1 MLPSFRPRHTALG
14 GRIARSGA
22 ELLTSF
28 RPRQAFPAM
37 MLLSIATGALVGL
50 LVAGFEQL
58 TVEVLLELLL
68 EGPLWWQASAPAVG
82 LVGAVAILRY
92 LGRGA
97 TPSTSDEYV
106 RAFHERHPRLPI
118 SQLPAKLMAG
128 VATIG
133 LGGSMGLEG
142 PSVYAGATVGHS
154 TQGVFGRWLRR
165 EEAKM
170 LLTAGAAAGIAA
182 VFKTPATG
190 VIFALEAPYRDDV
203 ARRALLPALLA
214 SASGYLVY
222 VAALGTAPVI
232 DLGSQHSGDLS
243 IIHLGGGALIGLI
256 AGLGGRGFAWL
267 VRQAKGLEHQF
278 PIGIRILVGGA
289 VLAGLV
295 LATDALFDHPLS
307 LGPGVEATEWL
318 RDGDHSLGL
327 IAGLLAFR
335 VVATL
340 TTVGAGGTGGL
351 FIPLAV
357 QGVIVGS
364 FLGQAMGVA
373 DIGLYRTLGLAAF
386 LAAGYRAPITAVMF
400 VAESTGASEFVV
412 PALIAAAVSQLVAG
426 SSSVASYQLAKRE
439 GVVERRLAL
448 PLTSALT
455 TDTLTVPPDATV
467 SELVHIHL
475 LGRREREVPV
485 VDGGEYLG
493 MCGLEQM
500 SDLERDAWNDT
511 LVVDIARRDLPTA
524 RPSWTLRDA
533 VAQMDSYD
541 TDQLPVTDDDGTFIG
556 VVRDDDILRLD
567 EILDETEGV

>member
-1 MLPSFRPRHTALG
+1 MQALQALLG
-14 GRIARSGA
+14 GRIARTGVG
-22 ELLTSF
+22 LLTSF
-28 RPRQAFPAM
+28 RPRRAFPAM
-37 MLLSIATGALVGL
+37 MVLSILTGALVGL

-58 TVEVLLELLL
+58 TVEVLLERILH
-68 EGPLWWQASAPAVG
+68 GPLWWQAAAPAVG
-82 LVGAVAILRY
+82 LFAAVAILRY
-92 LGRGA
+92 VGRGA

-106 RAFHERHPRLPI
+106 RAFHERHPRLPL
-118 SQLPAKLMAG
+118 SQLPAKLLAG
-128 VATIG
+128 MATIG
-133 LGGSMGLEG
+133 LGGSVGLEG

-154 TQGVFGRWLRR
+154 TQGLFGRWLRR
-165 EEAKM
+165 EEAKL

-222 VAALGTAPVI
+222 VAVLGTDPVI
-232 DLGSQHSGDLS
+232 DLGSHTGNLS
-243 IIHLGGGALIGLI
+243 IIHLGGGALLGLV

-267 VRQAKGLEHQF
+267 VRQAKDLEQRY
-278 PIGIRILVGGA
+278 PIGVRILLGGA

-295 LATDALFDHPLS
+295 VATEAVFDQPLS

-318 RDGDHSLGL
+318 RDGEHTLLL
-327 IAGLLAFR
+327 IGSLLAFR

-364 FLGQAMGVA
+364 FVGQALGVA

-386 LAAGYRAPITAVMF
+386 LGAGYRAPITAVMF
-400 VAESTGASEFVV
+400 VAESTGASVFVV
-412 PALIAAAVSQLVAG
+412 PALIAAAVSQLVVG
-426 SSSVASYQLAKRE
+426 SSSVASYQLEKRE
-439 GVVERRLAL
+439 GLVERRLAL

-467 SELVHIHL
+467 SELVYIHL

-485 VDGGEYLG
+485 VDGGTYLG

-500 SDLERDAWNDT
+500 SDLERDVWNDT
-511 LVVDIARRDLPTA
+511 LVADIARRDLPTA

-533 VAQMDSYD
+533 VAQMDAND

-556 VVRDDDILRLD
+556 VVRADDILRLD

>member
-1 MLPSFRPRHTALG
+1 MELLASFRPR
-14 GRIARSGA
+14 R
-22 ELLTSF
+22 
-28 RPRQAFPAM
+28 AFPAM
-37 MLLSIATGALVGL
+37 MVLSIVTGALVGL

-58 TVEVLLELLL
+58 TVEVLLERLL
-68 EGPLWWQASAPAVG
+68 EGPLWWQAAAPAVG
-82 LVGAVAILRY
+82 LFAAVLILRY

-97 TPSTSDEYV
+97 SPSTSDEYV
-106 RAFHERHPRLPI
+106 RAFHERHPRLPL
-118 SQLPAKLMAG
+118 SQLPAKLLAG

-133 LGGSMGLEG
+133 LGGSVGLEG

-154 TQGVFGRWLRR
+154 TQGLFSRWLRR

-222 VAALGTAPVI
+222 VAALGTDPVI
-232 DLGSQHSGDLS
+232 DLGSHTGNLS
-243 IIHLGGGALIGLI
+243 IIHLGGGALLGLV

-267 VRQAKGLEHQF
+267 VRQAKEIEQQY
-278 PIGIRILVGGA
+278 PSVVRILVGGA

-295 LATDALFDHPLS
+295 VATEAVFDQPLS

-318 RDGDHSLGL
+318 RDDDHTLLL
-327 IAGLLAFR
+327 IGSLLAFR

-364 FLGQAMGVA
+364 FVGHALGTA
-373 DIGLYRTLGLAAF
+373 DMGLYRTLGLAAF
-386 LAAGYRAPITAVMF
+386 LGAGYRAPITAVMF
-400 VAESTGASEFVV
+400 VAESTGTSAFVV
-412 PALIAAAVSQLVAG
+412 PALIAAAVSQLVTG
-426 SSSVASYQLAKRE
+426 SSSVASYQMDKRE
-439 GVVERRLAL
+439 GLVERRLAL

-467 SELVHIHL
+467 SELVYIHL

-485 VDGGEYLG
+485 VDGGAYIG

-500 SDLERDAWNDT
+500 TDLDRDTWNDT
-511 LVVDIARRDLPTA
+511 LVADIARRDLPTA

-533 VAQMDSYD
+533 VAQMDAND

-556 VVRDDDILRLD
+556 VVRADDILRLD

>member
-1 MLPSFRPRHTALG
+1 MQALQALLG
-14 GRIARSGA
+14 GRIARSGV
-22 ELLTSF
+22 ELLASF
-28 RPRQAFPAM
+28 RPRRAFPAVM
-37 MLLSIATGALVGL
+37 VLSIVTGALVGL

-58 TVEVLLELLL
+58 TVEVLLKRLL
-68 EGPLWWQASAPAVG
+68 EGPLWWQAAAPAIG
-82 LVGAVAILRY
+82 LFAAVAILRH

-97 TPSTSDEYV
+97 SPSTSDEYV
-106 RAFHERHPRLPI
+106 RAFHERHPRLPL
-118 SQLPAKLMAG
+118 SQLPAKLLAG

-133 LGGSMGLEG
+133 LGGSVGLEG

-154 TQGVFGRWLRR
+154 TQGLFARWLRR

-222 VAALGTAPVI
+222 VALLGTDPVI
-232 DLGSQHSGDLS
+232 DLGSHDSNLS
-243 IIHLGGGALIGLI
+243 IIHLGGGALLGLV

-267 VRQAKGLEHQF
+267 VRQAKGLEQQF
-278 PIGIRILVGGA
+278 PIGVRILIGGA

-295 LATDALFDHPLS
+295 VATEAVFDQPLS

-318 RDGDHSLGL
+318 RDGNHTLLL
-327 IAGLLAFR
+327 IGSLLAFR
-335 VVATL
+335 IIATL

-364 FLGQAMGVA
+364 FVGQALGTA
-373 DIGLYRTLGLAAF
+373 DMGLYRTLGLAAF
-386 LAAGYRAPITAVMF
+386 LGAGYRAPITAVMF
-400 VAESTGASEFVV
+400 VAESTGTSAFVV

-426 SSSVASYQLAKRE
+426 SSSVASYQLDKRE
-439 GVVERRLAL
+439 GLVERRLAL

-467 SELVHIHL
+467 SELVYIHL

-485 VDGGEYLG
+485 VDGGTYLG

-511 LVVDIARRDLPTA
+511 LVADIARRDLPTA

-533 VAQMDSYD
+533 VAQMDAND
-541 TDQLPVTDDDGTFIG
+541 TDQLPVTDDDSTFIG
-556 VVRDDDILRLD
+556 VVRADDILRLD

>member
-1 MLPSFRPRHTALG
+1 VELLASFRPR
-14 GRIARSGA
+14 R
-22 ELLTSF
+22 
-28 RPRQAFPAM
+28 AFPAM
-37 MLLSIATGALVGL
+37 MVLSILVGALVGL

-58 TVEVLLELLL
+58 TVEVLLERLLD
-68 EGPLWWQASAPAVG
+68 GPLWWQATAPMVG
-82 LVGAVAILRY
+82 LVAALAILR
-92 LGRGA
+92 LFGRGA
-97 TPSTSDEYV
+97 TLSTSDEYV
-106 RAFHERHPRLPI
+106 RAFHERHPRLPL
-118 SQLPAKLMAG
+118 SQLPAKLLAG

-142 PSVYAGATVGHS
+142 PSVYAGATVGHN
-154 TQGVFGRWLRR
+154 TQGLFSRWLRR
-165 EEAKM
+165 EETKM

-222 VAALGTAPVI
+222 VAVLGTDPVI
-232 DLGSQHSGDLS
+232 DLGSHDTELRT
-243 IIHLGGGALIGLI
+243 IHLGGGALLGLV

-267 VRQAKGLEHQF
+267 VRQAKSLEQRFHF
-278 PIGIRILVGGA
+278 SARILAGGA
-289 VLAGLV
+289 ILAGLV
-295 LATDALFDHPLS
+295 VATDAVFDRPLS

-318 RDGDHSLGL
+318 RDGGHSLVL
-327 IAGLLAFR
+327 IGGLLAFR

-357 QGVIVGS
+357 LGVIVGS
-364 FLGQAMGVA
+364 FAGQAMGVA
-373 DIGLYRTLGLAAF
+373 DIGLYQTLGLAAF
-386 LAAGYRAPITAVMF
+386 LGAGYRAPITAVMF
-400 VAESTGASEFVV
+400 VAESTGTSAFVV

-426 SSSVASYQLAKRE
+426 SSSVASYQQDKRE

-448 PLTSALT
+448 PLTAALT
-455 TDTLTVPPDATV
+455 TDKLTVPSDATV
-467 SELVHIHL
+467 SELVYIHL

-485 VDGGEYLG
+485 VDGSAYIG
-493 MCGLEQM
+493 MCGLKEI
-500 SDLERDAWNDT
+500 SSTERDGWNDT
-511 LVVDIARRDLPTA
+511 LVADIARRDLPAA

-533 VAQMDSYD
+533 VAQMGAND

-556 VVRDDDILRLD
+556 VVQADDILRLD

>member
-1 MLPSFRPRHTALG
+1 MV
-14 GRIARSGA
+14 
-22 ELLTSF
+22 
-28 RPRQAFPAM
+28 
-37 MLLSIATGALVGL
+37 LSIVTGALVGL

-58 TVEVLLELLL
+58 TVEVLFKRLLA
-68 EGPLWWQASAPAVG
+68 GPLWWQAAAPAVG
-82 LVGAVAILRY
+82 LFAAVAILRY

-106 RAFHERHPRLPI
+106 RAFHERHPRLPL
-118 SQLPAKLMAG
+118 SQLPAKLLAG

-133 LGGSMGLEG
+133 LGGSVGLEG
-142 PSVYAGATVGHS
+142 PSVYAGATVGQS
-154 TQGVFGRWLRR
+154 TQGLFSRWLRR
-165 EEAKM
+165 EETKM

-203 ARRALLPALLA
+203 ARRALLPALMA

-222 VAALGTAPVI
+222 VAILGTDPVI
-232 DLGSQHSGDLS
+232 DLGSHDSNLS
-243 IIHLGGGALIGLI
+243 IIHLGGGALLGLV

-267 VRQAKGLEHQF
+267 VRQAKELEQQF
-278 PIGIRILVGGA
+278 PLGVRILGGGA

-295 LATDALFDHPLS
+295 VATDAVFDQPLS

-318 RDGDHSLGL
+318 RGGEHTLLL
-327 IAGLLAFR
+327 IGSLLAFR

-364 FLGQAMGVA
+364 FVGQALGTA

-386 LAAGYRAPITAVMF
+386 LGAGYRAPITAVMF
-400 VAESTGASEFVV
+400 VAESTGTSAFVV

-426 SSSVASYQLAKRE
+426 SSSVASYQLEKRE
-439 GVVERRLAL
+439 GLIERRLAL

-467 SELVHIHL
+467 GELVYIHL

-485 VDGGEYLG
+485 VDGGAYIG
-493 MCGLEQM
+493 MCGLEQV
-500 SDLERDAWNDT
+500 SELERDAWNDT
-511 LVVDIARRDLPTA
+511 LVADIARRDLPTA
-524 RPSWTLRDA
+524 RPLWTLRDA
-533 VAQMDSYD
+533 VAQMDGND

-556 VVRDDDILRLD
+556 VVRADDILRLD

>member
-1 MLPSFRPRHTALG
+1 MQALQALLG
-14 GRIARSGA
+14 GRIARSGV
-22 ELLTSF
+22 ELLASF
-28 RPRQAFPAM
+28 RPRRAFPAVM
-37 MLLSIATGALVGL
+37 VLSIATGALVGL

-58 TVEVLLELLL
+58 TVEVLLKRLL
-68 EGPLWWQASAPAVG
+68 EGPLWWQAAAPAVG
-82 LVGAVAILRY
+82 LFGAVVILRY
-92 LGRGA
+92 LGRSA
-97 TPSTSDEYV
+97 APSTSDEYV
-106 RAFHERHPRLPI
+106 RAFHERHPRLPL
-118 SQLPAKLMAG
+118 SQLPAKLLAG

-154 TQGVFGRWLRR
+154 TQGLFSRWLRR

-222 VAALGTAPVI
+222 VALLGTDPVI
-232 DLGSQHSGDLS
+232 DLGSHDSNLS
-243 IIHLGGGALIGLI
+243 IIHLGGGALLGLV

-267 VRQAKGLEHQF
+267 VRKAKGLEQQF
-278 PIGIRILVGGA
+278 PIAARILIGGA

-295 LATDALFDHPLS
+295 VATEAVFDQPLS
-307 LGPGVEATEWL
+307 LGPGVEATQWL
-318 RDGDHSLGL
+318 RDGDHTLLL
-327 IAGLLAFR
+327 IGSLLAFR
-335 VVATL
+335 IVATL

-364 FLGQAMGVA
+364 FVGQALGTA

-386 LAAGYRAPITAVMF
+386 LGAGYRAPITAVMF
-400 VAESTGASEFVV
+400 VAESTGTSAFVV

-426 SSSVASYQLAKRE
+426 SSSVASYQLDKRE
-439 GVVERRLAL
+439 GLVERRLAL

-467 SELVHIHL
+467 GELVYIHL

-485 VDGGEYLG
+485 VDGGAYVG

-511 LVVDIARRDLPTA
+511 LVADIARRDLPTA

-533 VAQMDSYD
+533 VAQMDGND

-556 VVRDDDILRLD
+556 VVRADDILRLD

>member
-1 MLPSFRPRHTALG
+1 MQALQALLG
-14 GRIARSGA
+14 GRIARSGV
-22 ELLTSF
+22 ELLASF
-28 RPRQAFPAM
+28 RPRRAFPAVM
-37 MLLSIATGALVGL
+37 VLSIVTGALVGL

-58 TVEVLLELLL
+58 TVEVLLKRLL
-68 EGPLWWQASAPAVG
+68 EGPLWWQSAAPAVG
-82 LVGAVAILRY
+82 LFGAVVILRY

-106 RAFHERHPRLPI
+106 RAFHERHPRLPL
-118 SQLPAKLMAG
+118 SQLPAKLLAG

-133 LGGSMGLEG
+133 LGGSVGLEG
-142 PSVYAGATVGHS
+142 PSVYAGATVGQS
-154 TQGVFGRWLRR
+154 TQGLFSRWLRR
-165 EEAKM
+165 EETKM

-203 ARRALLPALLA
+203 ARRALLPALMA

-222 VAALGTAPVI
+222 VALLGTDPVI
-232 DLGSQHSGDLS
+232 DLGGHDSNLS
-243 IIHLGGGALIGLI
+243 IIHLGGGALLGLI

-267 VRQAKGLEHQF
+267 VRQAKGLEQQF
-278 PIGIRILVGGA
+278 PFGVRILVGGA

-295 LATDALFDHPLS
+295 VATEAVFDQPLS

-318 RDGDHSLGL
+318 RGGEHTLLLIGSLL
-327 IAGLLAFR
+327 VFR
-335 VVATL
+335 IIATL

-364 FLGQAMGVA
+364 FVGQALGTD
-373 DIGLYRTLGLAAF
+373 DIGLYHTLGLAAF
-386 LAAGYRAPITAVMF
+386 LGAGYRAPITAVMF
-400 VAESTGASEFVV
+400 VAESTGTSAFVV

-426 SSSVASYQLAKRE
+426 SSSVASYQLDKRE
-439 GVVERRLAL
+439 GLVERRLAL

-467 SELVHIHL
+467 GELVYIHL

-485 VDGGEYLG
+485 VDGGAYVG

-500 SDLERDAWNDT
+500 SELERDAWNDT
-511 LVVDIARRDLPTA
+511 LVADIARRDLPTA

-533 VAQMDSYD
+533 VAQMGGND

-556 VVRDDDILRLD
+556 VVRADDILRLD

>member
-1 MLPSFRPRHTALG
+1 MLPSFRPRQIALG

-118 SQLPAKLMAG
+118 SQLPAKLLAG

-165 EEAKM
+165 EETKM

-267 VRQAKGLEHQF
+267 VRRAKGLENQF

-439 GVVERRLAL
+439 GVIERRLAL

-485 VDGGEYLG
+485 VDGGEYVG

-500 SDLERDAWNDT
+500 SDLERDAWNNT

>member
-1 MLPSFRPRHTALG
+1 MQALQALLG
-14 GRIARSGA
+14 GRIARSGV
-22 ELLTSF
+22 ELLASF
-28 RPRQAFPAM
+28 RPRRAFPAM
-37 MLLSIATGALVGL
+37 MVLSIVTGALVGL

-58 TVEVLLELLL
+58 TVEVLLERLL
-68 EGPLWWQASAPAVG
+68 EGPLWWQAAAPAVG
-82 LVGAVAILRY
+82 LFAAVIILRY
-92 LGRGA
+92 LGRGT

-106 RAFHERHPRLPI
+106 RAFHERHPRLPL
-118 SQLPAKLMAG
+118 SQLPAKLLAG

-154 TQGVFGRWLRR
+154 TQGLFARWLRR
-165 EEAKM
+165 EETKM

-222 VAALGTAPVI
+222 VAVLGTDPVI
-232 DLGSQHSGDLS
+232 DLGSHDSDLS
-243 IIHLGGGALIGLI
+243 IIHLGGGALLGLV

-267 VRQAKGLEHQF
+267 VRQAKGLEQQF
-278 PIGIRILVGGA
+278 PIGARILVGGA
-289 VLAGLV
+289 MLAGLV
-295 LATDALFDHPLS
+295 VASEAVFDQPLS

-318 RDGDHSLGL
+318 RDDDHTLLL
-327 IAGLLAFR
+327 IGSLLAFR
-335 VVATL
+335 VIATL

-364 FLGQAMGVA
+364 FVGQALGTA

-386 LAAGYRAPITAVMF
+386 LGAGYRAPITAVMF
-400 VAESTGASEFVV
+400 VAESTGTSAFVV

-426 SSSVASYQLAKRE
+426 TSSVASYQLDKRE
-439 GVVERRLAL
+439 GLIERRLAL

-485 VDGGEYLG
+485 VDGGAYLG

-500 SDLERDAWNDT
+500 SELERDAWNET
-511 LVVDIARRDLPTA
+511 LVADIARRDLPTA

-533 VAQMDSYD
+533 VAQMDAND

-556 VVRDDDILRLD
+556 LVRADDILRLD

>member
-1 MLPSFRPRHTALG
+1 MHALQALLG
-14 GRIARSGA
+14 GRFARSGV
-22 ELLTSF
+22 ELLSSF

-58 TVEVLLELLL
+58 TVEVLLERLLH
-68 EGPLWWQASAPAVG
+68 GPLWWQAAAPAVG
-82 LVGAVAILRY
+82 LVAAVAILRY

-118 SQLPAKLMAG
+118 SQLPAKLLAG

-133 LGGSMGLEG
+133 MGGSMGLEG

-154 TQGVFGRWLRR
+154 TQGLFGRWLRR

-222 VAALGTAPVI
+222 VAILGTDPVI
-232 DLGSQHSGDLS
+232 NLGSQDSDLS
-243 IIHLGGGALIGLI
+243 IIHLGGGALLGLV

-267 VRQAKGLEHQF
+267 VRQAKGLEQRY
-278 PIGIRILVGGA
+278 PISVRLLVGGA

-295 LATDALFDHPLS
+295 VATEAVFDQPLS

-318 RDGDHSLGL
+318 RDDEHTLLL
-327 IAGLLAFR
+327 IGSLLAFR

-340 TTVGAGGTGGL
+340 TTVGAGG
-351 FIPLAV
+351 P
-357 QGVIVGS
+357 
-364 FLGQAMGVA
+364 
-373 DIGLYRTLGLAAF
+373 
-386 LAAGYRAPITAVMF
+386 AGC
-400 VAESTGASEFVV
+400 
-412 PALIAAAVSQLVAG
+412 
-426 SSSVASYQLAKRE
+426 SSR
-439 GVVERRLAL
+439 
-448 PLTSALT
+448 
-455 TDTLTVPPDATV
+455 
-467 SELVHIHL
+467 
-475 LGRREREVPV
+475 
-485 VDGGEYLG
+485 
-493 MCGLEQM
+493 
-500 SDLERDAWNDT
+500 W
-511 LVVDIARRDLPTA
+511 
-524 RPSWTLRDA
+524 PSK
-533 VAQMDSYD
+533 
-541 TDQLPVTDDDGTFIG
+541 G
-556 VVRDDDILRLD
+556 
-567 EILDETEGV
+567 

>member
-1 MLPSFRPRHTALG
+1 MQALQALLG
-14 GRIARSGA
+14 GRIARSGV
-22 ELLTSF
+22 ELLASF
-28 RPRQAFPAM
+28 RPRRAFPAVM
-37 MLLSIATGALVGL
+37 VLSIVTGALVGL

-58 TVEVLLELLL
+58 TVEVLLKRLL
-68 EGPLWWQASAPAVG
+68 EGPLWWQAAAPAVG
-82 LVGAVAILRY
+82 LFGAVAILRY

-106 RAFHERHPRLPI
+106 RAFHERHPRLPL
-118 SQLPAKLMAG
+118 SQLPAKLLAG

-133 LGGSMGLEG
+133 LGGSVGLEG
-142 PSVYAGATVGHS
+142 PSVYAGATVGQS
-154 TQGVFGRWLRR
+154 TQGMFSRWLRR
-165 EEAKM
+165 EDTKM

-203 ARRALLPALLA
+203 ARRALLPALMA

-222 VAALGTAPVI
+222 VALLGTDPVI
-232 DLGSQHSGDLS
+232 DLGGHDSNLS
-243 IIHLGGGALIGLI
+243 IIHLGGGALLGLI

-267 VRQAKGLEHQF
+267 VRQAKGLEQQF
-278 PIGIRILVGGA
+278 PFGVRILVGGA

-295 LATDALFDHPLS
+295 VATEAVFDQPLS

-318 RDGDHSLGL
+318 RGGEHTLLL
-327 IAGLLAFR
+327 IGSLLAFR
-335 VVATL
+335 IIATL

-364 FLGQAMGVA
+364 FVGQALGTD
-373 DIGLYRTLGLAAF
+373 DIGLYSTLGLAAF
-386 LAAGYRAPITAVMF
+386 LGAGYRAPITAVMF
-400 VAESTGASEFVV
+400 VAESTGTSAFVV

-426 SSSVASYQLAKRE
+426 SSSVASYQLDKRE
-439 GVVERRLAL
+439 GLVERRLAL

-467 SELVHIHL
+467 GELVYIHL

-485 VDGGEYLG
+485 VDGGAYVG

-500 SDLERDAWNDT
+500 SELERDAWNDT
-511 LVVDIARRDLPTA
+511 LVADIARRDLPTA

-533 VAQMDSYD
+533 VAQMDGND

-556 VVRDDDILRLD
+556 VVRADDILRLD

>member
-1 MLPSFRPRHTALG
+1 
-14 GRIARSGA
+14 
-22 ELLTSF
+22 
-28 RPRQAFPAM
+28 M
-37 MLLSIATGALVGL
+37 MVLSIVTGALVGL

-58 TVEVLLELLL
+58 TVEVLLERLL
-68 EGPLWWQASAPAVG
+68 EGPLWWQAAAPAVG
-82 LVGAVAILRY
+82 LFAAVIILRY
-92 LGRGA
+92 LGRGT

-106 RAFHERHPRLPI
+106 RAFHERHPRLPL
-118 SQLPAKLMAG
+118 SQLPAKLLAG

-154 TQGVFGRWLRR
+154 TQGLFARWLRR
-165 EEAKM
+165 EETKM

-222 VAALGTAPVI
+222 VAVLGTDPVI
-232 DLGSQHSGDLS
+232 DLGSHDSDLS
-243 IIHLGGGALIGLI
+243 IIHLGGGALLGLV

-267 VRQAKGLEHQF
+267 VRQAKGLEQQF
-278 PIGIRILVGGA
+278 PIGVRILVGGA

-295 LATDALFDHPLS
+295 VASEAVFDQPLS

-318 RDGDHSLGL
+318 RDDDHTLLL
-327 IAGLLAFR
+327 IGSLLAFR
-335 VVATL
+335 VIATL

-364 FLGQAMGVA
+364 FVGQALGTA

-386 LAAGYRAPITAVMF
+386 LGAGYRAPITAVMF
-400 VAESTGASEFVV
+400 VAESTGTSAFVV

-426 SSSVASYQLAKRE
+426 TSSVASYQLDKRE
-439 GVVERRLAL
+439 GLIERRLAL

-485 VDGGEYLG
+485 VDGGAYLG

-500 SDLERDAWNDT
+500 SELERDAWNET
-511 LVVDIARRDLPTA
+511 LVADIARRDLPTA

-533 VAQMDSYD
+533 VAQMDAND

-556 VVRDDDILRLD
+556 LVRADDILRLD

>member
-1 MLPSFRPRHTALG
+1 MQALQALLG
-14 GRIARSGA
+14 GRIARSGV
-22 ELLTSF
+22 ELLASF
-28 RPRQAFPAM
+28 RPRRAFPAIM
-37 MLLSIATGALVGL
+37 VLSIATGALVGL
-50 LVAGFEQL
+50 LVAGVEQL
-58 TVEVLLELLL
+58 TVEVLLERLLD
-68 EGPLWWQASAPAVG
+68 GPLWWQAAAPAIG
-82 LVGAVAILRY
+82 LFAAVAILRY
-92 LGRGA
+92 IGRGA

-106 RAFHERHPRLPI
+106 RAFHERHPRLPL
-118 SQLPAKLMAG
+118 SQLPAKLLAG

-222 VAALGTAPVI
+222 VAVLGTDPVI
-232 DLGSQHSGDLS
+232 DLGSHRGDLS
-243 IIHLGGGALIGLI
+243 FVHLGGGALLGLV

-267 VRQAKGLEHQF
+267 VRQAKGLEQQYS
-278 PIGIRILVGGA
+278 IGVRILVGGA

-295 LATDALFDHPLS
+295 VATEAVFDQPLS

-318 RDGDHSLGL
+318 RDGEHTLLL
-327 IAGLLAFR
+327 IGSLLAFR
-335 VVATL
+335 VAATL

-351 FIPLAV
+351 FIPLAA

-364 FLGQAMGVA
+364 FVGQAMGVS

-386 LAAGYRAPITAVMF
+386 LGAGYRAPITAVMF
-400 VAESTGASEFVV
+400 VAESTGASVFVV

-426 SSSVASYQLAKRE
+426 SSSVASYQLDKRE
-439 GVVERRLAL
+439 GLVERRLAL

-467 SELVHIHL
+467 SELVYIHL

-485 VDGGEYLG
+485 VDGGDYIG

-511 LVVDIARRDLPTA
+511 LVAEIARRDLPTA

-533 VAQMDSYD
+533 VAQMEGND

-556 VVRDDDILRLD
+556 VVRADDILRLD

>member
-1 MLPSFRPRHTALG
+1 MELLASFRPR
-14 GRIARSGA
+14 R
-22 ELLTSF
+22 
-28 RPRQAFPAM
+28 AFPAM
-37 MLLSIATGALVGL
+37 MVLSIVTGALVGL

-58 TVEVLLELLL
+58 TVEVLLKRLL
-68 EGPLWWQASAPAVG
+68 EGPLWWQAAAPAVG
-82 LVGAVAILRY
+82 LFAAVVILRY

-106 RAFHERHPRLPI
+106 RAFHERHPRLPL
-118 SQLPAKLMAG
+118 SQLPAKLLAG

-133 LGGSMGLEG
+133 LGGSVGLEG

-154 TQGVFGRWLRR
+154 TQGLFSRWLRR

-222 VAALGTAPVI
+222 VAALGTDPVI
-232 DLGSQHSGDLS
+232 DLGSHSGNLS
-243 IIHLGGGALIGLI
+243 IIHLGGGALLGLV

-267 VRQAKGLEHQF
+267 VRQAKELEQRY
-278 PIGIRILVGGA
+278 PSMVRILVGGA

-295 LATDALFDHPLS
+295 VATEAVFDQPLS

-318 RDGDHSLGL
+318 RDGEHTLLL
-327 IAGLLAFR
+327 IGALLAFR

-364 FLGQAMGVA
+364 FVGQALGTA

-386 LAAGYRAPITAVMF
+386 LGAGYRAPITAVMF
-400 VAESTGASEFVV
+400 VAESTGTSVFVV

-426 SSSVASYQLAKRE
+426 SSSVASYQLDKRE
-439 GVVERRLAL
+439 GLVERRLAL

-467 SELVHIHL
+467 SELVYIHL

-485 VDGGEYLG
+485 VDGGAYLG

-500 SDLERDAWNDT
+500 SDLDRDRWNDT
-511 LVVDIARRDLPTA
+511 LVADIARRDLPTA

-533 VAQMDSYD
+533 VAQMDAND

-556 VVRDDDILRLD
+556 VVRADDILRLD

>member
-1 MLPSFRPRHTALG
+1 
-14 GRIARSGA
+14 
-22 ELLTSF
+22 
-28 RPRQAFPAM
+28 M
-37 MLLSIATGALVGL
+37 MVLSIVTGALVGL

-58 TVEVLLELLL
+58 TVEVLLESLL
-68 EGPLWWQASAPAVG
+68 EGPLWWQAAAPAVG
-82 LVGAVAILRY
+82 LFAAVVILRY
-92 LGRGA
+92 VGRGT

-106 RAFHERHPRLPI
+106 RAFHERHPRLPL
-118 SQLPAKLMAG
+118 SQLPAKLLAG

-133 LGGSMGLEG
+133 LGGSVGLEG

-154 TQGVFGRWLRR
+154 TQGLFTRWLRR
-165 EEAKM
+165 EETKM

-222 VAALGTAPVI
+222 VAVLGTEPVI
-232 DLGSQHSGDLS
+232 DLGSHDGELS
-243 IIHLGGGALIGLI
+243 IIHLGGGALLGLV

-267 VRQAKGLEHQF
+267 VRWAKGLEQQF
-278 PIGIRILVGGA
+278 PFAIRLLVGA
-289 VLAGLV
+289 SILAGLV
-295 LATDALFDHPLS
+295 IATDAVFDQPLS

-318 RDGDHSLGL
+318 RDGDHTLLL
-327 IAGLLAFR
+327 IGSLLAFR

-364 FLGQAMGVA
+364 FVGQAMGVSQ
-373 DIGLYRTLGLAAF
+373 IGLYRTLGLAAF

-400 VAESTGASEFVV
+400 VAESTGTSVFVV

-426 SSSVASYQLAKRE
+426 SSSVASYQLEKRE
-439 GVVERRLAL
+439 GLVERRLAL

-485 VDGGEYLG
+485 VDGGAYVG
-493 MCGLEQM
+493 MCGLEQVSEM
-500 SDLERDAWNDT
+500 ERDAWNDT
-511 LVVDIARRDLPTA
+511 LVADIARRDLPTA

-533 VAQMDSYD
+533 VAQMDAND
-541 TDQLPVTDDDGTFIG
+541 IDQLPVTDEVGTFIG
-556 VVRDDDILRLD
+556 VVRADDILRLD
-567 EILDETEGV
+567 EILEETEGV

>member
-1 MLPSFRPRHTALG
+1 MQALQALLGGRFARSGGELLASFRPR
-14 GRIARSGA
+14 R
-22 ELLTSF
+22 
-28 RPRQAFPAM
+28 AFPAM
-37 MLLSIATGALVGL
+37 MVLSIATGALVGL

-58 TVEVLLELLL
+58 TVEVLLEQLLD
-68 EGPLWWQASAPAVG
+68 GPLWWQAAAPAVG
-82 LVGAVAILRY
+82 LIAAVAILRY

-106 RAFHERHPRLPI
+106 RAFHERHPRLPL
-118 SQLPAKLMAG
+118 SQLPAKLLAG

-133 LGGSMGLEG
+133 LGGSVGLEG
-142 PSVYAGATVGHS
+142 PSVYAGATVGQS
-154 TQGVFGRWLRR
+154 TQGLFARWLRR
-165 EEAKM
+165 EETKM

-222 VAALGTAPVI
+222 VAVLGTDPVI
-232 DLGSQHSGDLS
+232 DLGSQDSNLS
-243 IIHLGGGALIGLI
+243 IIHLGGGALLGLV

-267 VRQAKGLEHQF
+267 VRQAKELEQHF
-278 PIGIRILVGGA
+278 PIGVRILVGGT

-295 LATDALFDHPLS
+295 VATEAVFDQPLS

-318 RDGDHSLGL
+318 RDGEHTLLL
-327 IAGLLAFR
+327 IGGLLAFR

-364 FLGQAMGVA
+364 FVGQAMGVA

-386 LAAGYRAPITAVMF
+386 LGAGYRAPITAVMF
-400 VAESTGASEFVV
+400 VAESTGTSAFVV

-426 SSSVASYQLAKRE
+426 SSSVASYQLEKRE
-439 GVVERRLAL
+439 GLIERRLAL

-455 TDTLTVPPDATV
+455 TDTLTVPPDASV
-467 SELVHIHL
+467 SELVYIHL

-485 VDGGEYLG
+485 VDGGAYIG

-500 SDLERDAWNDT
+500 SELERDAWNDT
-511 LVVDIARRDLPTA
+511 LVADIARRDLPTA

-533 VAQMDSYD
+533 VAQMDGND
-541 TDQLPVTDDDGTFIG
+541 IDQLPVTDDDGTFIG
-556 VVRDDDILRLD
+556 VVRADDILRLD

>member
-1 MLPSFRPRHTALG
+1 MELLASFRPR
-14 GRIARSGA
+14 R
-22 ELLTSF
+22 
-28 RPRQAFPAM
+28 AFPAM
-37 MLLSIATGALVGL
+37 MVLSIVTGALVGL

-58 TVEVLLELLL
+58 TVEVLLERLL
-68 EGPLWWQASAPAVG
+68 EGPLWWQAAAPAVG
-82 LVGAVAILRY
+82 LFAAVIILRY
-92 LGRGA
+92 LGRGT

-106 RAFHERHPRLPI
+106 RAFHERHPRLPL
-118 SQLPAKLMAG
+118 SQLPAKLLAG

-154 TQGVFGRWLRR
+154 TQGLFARWLRR
-165 EEAKM
+165 EETKM

-222 VAALGTAPVI
+222 VAVLGTDPVI
-232 DLGSQHSGDLS
+232 DLGSHDSDLS
-243 IIHLGGGALIGLI
+243 IIHLGGGALLGLV

-267 VRQAKGLEHQF
+267 VRQAKGLEQQF
-278 PIGIRILVGGA
+278 PIGVRILVGGA

-295 LATDALFDHPLS
+295 VASEAVFDQPLS

-318 RDGDHSLGL
+318 RDDDHTLLL
-327 IAGLLAFR
+327 IGSLLAFR
-335 VVATL
+335 VIATL

-364 FLGQAMGVA
+364 FVGQALGTA

-386 LAAGYRAPITAVMF
+386 LGAGYRAPITAVMF
-400 VAESTGASEFVV
+400 VAESTGTSAFVV

-426 SSSVASYQLAKRE
+426 TSSVASYQLDKRE
-439 GVVERRLAL
+439 GLIERRLAL

-485 VDGGEYLG
+485 VDGGAYLG

-500 SDLERDAWNDT
+500 SELERDAWNET
-511 LVVDIARRDLPTA
+511 LVADIARRDLPTA

-533 VAQMDSYD
+533 VAQMDAND

-556 VVRDDDILRLD
+556 LVRADDILRLD

>member
-1 MLPSFRPRHTALG
+1 MSWTGRVVDYRGGDRP
-14 GRIARSGA
+14 AR
-22 ELLTSF
+22 
-28 RPRQAFPAM
+28 RAFPVVL
-37 MLLSIATGALVGL
+37 LLSVATGALVGI

-58 TVEVLLELLL
+58 TVEILLERLLAA
-68 EGPLWWQASAPAVG
+68 PLWWQAVAPGVG
-82 LVGAVAILRY
+82 LVAAVVILRFV
-92 LGRGA
+92 GRGA

-106 RAFHERHPRLPI
+106 RAFHERHPRLPV
-118 SQLPAKLMAG
+118 SQLPAKLLAG

-133 LGGSMGLEG
+133 LGGSVGLEG
-142 PSVYAGATVGHS
+142 PSVYAGATVGHG
-154 TQGVFGRWLRR
+154 TQGLFGRWLRR
-165 EEAKM
+165 EEARM

-222 VAALGTAPVI
+222 VAVLGTAPVI
-232 DLGSQHSGDLS
+232 DLGSHDVDLS
-243 IIHLGGGALIGLI
+243 IIHLGGGALLGLV

-267 VRQAKGLEHQF
+267 VRRAKGLENRF
-278 PIGIRILVGGA
+278 PIGVRILVGA
-289 VLAGLV
+289 MVLAGLV
-295 LATDALFDHPLS
+295 VATDAVFDHPLS

-318 RDGDHSLGL
+318 RDGEHTLVL
-327 IAGLLAFR
+327 VAALLAFR

-340 TTVGAGGTGGL
+340 TTVGAGGAGGL

-364 FLGQAMGVA
+364 FLGQALGVA
-373 DIGLYRTLGLAAF
+373 EIGLYRTLGLAAF

-400 VAESTGASEFVV
+400 VAESTGTSAFVV

-426 SSSVASYQLAKRE
+426 TSSVASYQLEKRE
-439 GVVERRLAL
+439 GVVERRLGL

-475 LGRREREVPV
+475 IGRREREVPV

-500 SDLERDAWNDT
+500 SDLERDAWDTT

-524 RPSWTLRDA
+524 RPSWTLRDTMT
-533 VAQMDSYD
+533 QMDSND
-541 TDQLPVTDDDGTFIG
+541 TDQLAVTDDHGTFIG
-556 VVRDDDILRLD
+556 VVRADDVLRLD

>member
-1 MLPSFRPRHTALG
+1 MQALQALLGGRFARSSVELLASFRPR
-14 GRIARSGA
+14 R
-22 ELLTSF
+22 
-28 RPRQAFPAM
+28 AFPAVM
-37 MLLSIATGALVGL
+37 VLSIATGALVGL

-58 TVEVLLELLL
+58 TVEVLLERLL
-68 EGPLWWQASAPAVG
+68 EGPLWWQAAAPAVG
-82 LVGAVAILRY
+82 LFAAVAILRY

-106 RAFHERHPRLPI
+106 RAFHERHPRLPL
-118 SQLPAKLMAG
+118 SQLPAKLLAG

-142 PSVYAGATVGHS
+142 PSVYAGATVGQS
-154 TQGVFGRWLRR
+154 TQGLFARWLRR

-222 VAALGTAPVI
+222 VALLGTDPVI
-232 DLGSQHSGDLS
+232 DLGGQDSDLS
-243 IIHLGGGALIGLI
+243 IIHLGGGALLGLV

-267 VRQAKGLEHQF
+267 VRQAKGLEQQF
-278 PIGIRILVGGA
+278 PIGVRILVGGA

-295 LATDALFDHPLS
+295 VATEAVFDHPLS

-318 RDGDHSLGL
+318 RDGEHTLLL
-327 IAGLLAFR
+327 IGSLLAFR
-335 VVATL
+335 VIATL

-364 FLGQAMGVA
+364 FVGQALGTA

-386 LAAGYRAPITAVMF
+386 LGAGYRAPITAVMF
-400 VAESTGASEFVV
+400 VAESTGTSAFVV
-412 PALIAAAVSQLVAG
+412 PALIAAAVSQLVTG
-426 SSSVASYQLAKRE
+426 SSSVASYQLDKRE
-439 GVVERRLAL
+439 GLIERRLAL

-467 SELVHIHL
+467 SELVYIHL

-485 VDGGEYLG
+485 VDGGAYFG

-500 SDLERDAWNDT
+500 SELERDAWNDT
-511 LVVDIARRDLPTA
+511 LVADIARRDLPTA

-533 VAQMDSYD
+533 VAQMDGND
-541 TDQLPVTDDDGTFIG
+541 IDQLPVTDDDGTFIG
-556 VVRDDDILRLD
+556 VVRADDILRLD

>member
-1 MLPSFRPRHTALG
+1 MV
-14 GRIARSGA
+14 
-22 ELLTSF
+22 
-28 RPRQAFPAM
+28 
-37 MLLSIATGALVGL
+37 LSIVTGALVGL

-58 TVEVLLELLL
+58 TVEVLLKRLL
-68 EGPLWWQASAPAVG
+68 EGPLWWQAAAPAIG
-82 LVGAVAILRY
+82 LFAAVAILRH

-97 TPSTSDEYV
+97 SPSTSDEYV
-106 RAFHERHPRLPI
+106 RAFHERHPRLPL
-118 SQLPAKLMAG
+118 SQLPAKLLAG

-133 LGGSMGLEG
+133 LGGSVGLEG

-154 TQGVFGRWLRR
+154 TQGLFARWLRR

-222 VAALGTAPVI
+222 VALLGTDPVI
-232 DLGSQHSGDLS
+232 DLGSHDSNLS
-243 IIHLGGGALIGLI
+243 IIHLGGGALLGLV

-267 VRQAKGLEHQF
+267 VRQAKGLERQF
-278 PIGIRILVGGA
+278 PIGVRILIGGA

-295 LATDALFDHPLS
+295 LATEAVFDQPLS
-307 LGPGVEATEWL
+307 LGPGVEATQWL
-318 RDGDHSLGL
+318 RDGNHTLLL
-327 IAGLLAFR
+327 IGSLLAFR
-335 VVATL
+335 IIATL

-364 FLGQAMGVA
+364 FVGQALGTA
-373 DIGLYRTLGLAAF
+373 DMGLYRTLGLAAF
-386 LAAGYRAPITAVMF
+386 LGAGYRAPITAVMF
-400 VAESTGASEFVV
+400 VAESTGTSAFVV

-426 SSSVASYQLAKRE
+426 SSSVASYQLDKRE
-439 GVVERRLAL
+439 GLVERRLAL

-467 SELVHIHL
+467 SELVYIHL

-485 VDGGEYLG
+485 VDGGAYLG

-511 LVVDIARRDLPTA
+511 LVADIARRDLPTA

-533 VAQMDSYD
+533 VAQMDAND
-541 TDQLPVTDDDGTFIG
+541 TDQLPVTDDDSTFIG
-556 VVRDDDILRLD
+556 VVRADDILRLD

>member
-1 MLPSFRPRHTALG
+1 MELLASFRPR
-14 GRIARSGA
+14 R
-22 ELLTSF
+22 
-28 RPRQAFPAM
+28 AFPAM
-37 MLLSIATGALVGL
+37 MVLSIVTGALVGL

-58 TVEVLLELLL
+58 TVEVLLERLL
-68 EGPLWWQASAPAVG
+68 EGPLWWQAAAPAVG
-82 LVGAVAILRY
+82 LFAAVIILRY
-92 LGRGA
+92 LGRGT

-106 RAFHERHPRLPI
+106 RAFHERHPRLPL
-118 SQLPAKLMAG
+118 SQLPAKLLAG

-154 TQGVFGRWLRR
+154 TQGLFARWLRR
-165 EEAKM
+165 EETKM

-222 VAALGTAPVI
+222 VAVLGTDPVI
-232 DLGSQHSGDLS
+232 DLGSHDSDLS
-243 IIHLGGGALIGLI
+243 IIHLGGGALLGLV

-267 VRQAKGLEHQF
+267 VRQAKGLEQQF
-278 PIGIRILVGGA
+278 PIGARILVGGA
-289 VLAGLV
+289 MLAGLV
-295 LATDALFDHPLS
+295 VASEAVFDQPLS

-318 RDGDHSLGL
+318 RDDDHTLLL
-327 IAGLLAFR
+327 IGSLLAFR
-335 VVATL
+335 VIATL

-364 FLGQAMGVA
+364 FVGQALGTA

-386 LAAGYRAPITAVMF
+386 LGAGYRAPITAVMF
-400 VAESTGASEFVV
+400 VAESTGTSAFVV

-426 SSSVASYQLAKRE
+426 TSSVASYQLDKRE
-439 GVVERRLAL
+439 GLIERRLAL

-485 VDGGEYLG
+485 VDGGAYLG

-500 SDLERDAWNDT
+500 SELERDAWNET
-511 LVVDIARRDLPTA
+511 LVADIARRDLPTA

-533 VAQMDSYD
+533 VAQMDAND

-556 VVRDDDILRLD
+556 LVRADDILRLD

>member
-1 MLPSFRPRHTALG
+1 MELLASFRPR
-14 GRIARSGA
+14 R
-22 ELLTSF
+22 
-28 RPRQAFPAM
+28 AFPAM
-37 MLLSIATGALVGL
+37 MVLSILVGALVGL

-58 TVEVLLELLL
+58 TVEVLLERLLD
-68 EGPLWWQASAPAVG
+68 GPLWWQATAPMVG
-82 LVGAVAILRY
+82 LVAALAILR
-92 LGRGA
+92 LFGRGA
-97 TPSTSDEYV
+97 TLSTSDEYV
-106 RAFHERHPRLPI
+106 RAFHERHPRLPL
-118 SQLPAKLMAG
+118 SQLPAKLLAG

-142 PSVYAGATVGHS
+142 PSVYAGATVGHN
-154 TQGVFGRWLRR
+154 TQGLFSRWLRR
-165 EEAKM
+165 EETKM

-222 VAALGTAPVI
+222 VAVLGTDPVI
-232 DLGSQHSGDLS
+232 DLGSHDTELRT
-243 IIHLGGGALIGLI
+243 IHLGGGALLGLV

-267 VRQAKGLEHQF
+267 VRQAKSLEQRFHF
-278 PIGIRILVGGA
+278 SARILAGGA
-289 VLAGLV
+289 ILAGLV
-295 LATDALFDHPLS
+295 VATDAVFDRPLS

-318 RDGDHSLGL
+318 RDGGHSLVL
-327 IAGLLAFR
+327 IGGLLAFR

-357 QGVIVGS
+357 LGVIVGS
-364 FLGQAMGVA
+364 FAGQAMGVA
-373 DIGLYRTLGLAAF
+373 DIGLYQTLGLAAF
-386 LAAGYRAPITAVMF
+386 LGAGYRAPITAVMF
-400 VAESTGASEFVV
+400 VAESTGTSAFVV

-426 SSSVASYQLAKRE
+426 SSSVASYQQDKRE

-448 PLTSALT
+448 PLTAALT
-455 TDTLTVPPDATV
+455 TDKLTVPSDATV
-467 SELVHIHL
+467 SELVYIHL

-485 VDGGEYLG
+485 VDGSAYIG
-493 MCGLEQM
+493 MCGLKEI
-500 SDLERDAWNDT
+500 SSTERDGWNDT
-511 LVVDIARRDLPTA
+511 LVADIARRDLPAA

-533 VAQMDSYD
+533 VAQMGAND

-556 VVRDDDILRLD
+556 VVQADDILRLD

>member
-1 MLPSFRPRHTALG
+1 MQALQSLLG
-14 GRIARSGA
+14 GRIARSGV
-22 ELLTSF
+22 ELLASF
-28 RPRQAFPAM
+28 RPRRAFPAM
-37 MLLSIATGALVGL
+37 MVLSIVTGALVGL

-58 TVEVLLELLL
+58 TVEVLLKRLLA
-68 EGPLWWQASAPAVG
+68 GPLWWQAAAPFVG
-82 LVGAVAILRY
+82 LVAAVGILRY
-92 LGRGA
+92 VGRGA

-106 RAFHERHPRLPI
+106 RAFHERHPRLPL

-133 LGGSMGLEG
+133 LGGSVGLEG

-154 TQGVFGRWLRR
+154 TQGLFSRWLRR
-165 EEAKM
+165 EETKM

-222 VAALGTAPVI
+222 VAALGTDPVI
-232 DLGSQHSGDLS
+232 NLGSHDTDLS
-243 IIHLGGGALIGLI
+243 IIHLGGGALLGLV

-267 VRQAKGLEHQF
+267 VRQAKGLEQRF
-278 PIGIRILVGGA
+278 PIGVRIMVGGA

-295 LATDALFDHPLS
+295 VATEAVFDRPLS

-318 RDGDHSLGL
+318 QEDDHTLLL
-327 IAGLLAFR
+327 IGSLLAFR

-340 TTVGAGGTGGL
+340 TTVGAGGAGGL

-364 FLGQAMGVA
+364 FVGQALGTA

-386 LAAGYRAPITAVMF
+386 LGAGYRAPITAVMF
-400 VAESTGASEFVV
+400 VAESTGTSAFVV
-412 PALIAAAVSQLVAG
+412 PALIAAAVSQLVTG
-426 SSSVASYQLAKRE
+426 SSSVASYQLDKRE
-439 GVVERRLAL
+439 GLVERRLTL

-467 SELVHIHL
+467 SELVYVHL

-485 VDGGEYLG
+485 VEGGAYLG
-493 MCGLEQM
+493 VCGLEQM

-511 LVVDIARRDLPTA
+511 LVADIARRDLPAA

-533 VAQMDSYD
+533 VAQMEAND
-541 TDQLPVTDDDGTFIG
+541 TDQLPVTDDLGTFIG
-556 VVRDDDILRLD
+556 VVRADDIVRLD

>member
-1 MLPSFRPRHTALG
+1 MQALQSLLG
-14 GRIARSGA
+14 GRIARSGV
-22 ELLTSF
+22 ELLASF
-28 RPRQAFPAM
+28 RPRRAFPAM
-37 MLLSIATGALVGL
+37 MVLSIVTGALVGL

-58 TVEVLLELLL
+58 TVEVLLKRLLA
-68 EGPLWWQASAPAVG
+68 GPLWWQAAAPFVG
-82 LVGAVAILRY
+82 LVAAVGILRY
-92 LGRGA
+92 VGRGA

-106 RAFHERHPRLPI
+106 RAFHERHPRLPL

-133 LGGSMGLEG
+133 LGGSVGLEG

-154 TQGVFGRWLRR
+154 TQGLFSRWLRR
-165 EEAKM
+165 EETKM

-222 VAALGTAPVI
+222 VAALGTDPVI
-232 DLGSQHSGDLS
+232 DLGSHDSDLS
-243 IIHLGGGALIGLI
+243 IIHLGGGALLGLV

-267 VRQAKGLEHQF
+267 VRQAKGLEQRF
-278 PIGIRILVGGA
+278 PIGVRILIGGA

-295 LATDALFDHPLS
+295 VATEAVFDQPLS

-318 RDGDHSLGL
+318 QEGDHTLLL
-327 IAGLLAFR
+327 IGSLLAFR

-340 TTVGAGGTGGL
+340 TTVGAGGAGGL

-364 FLGQAMGVA
+364 FVGQALGTA

-386 LAAGYRAPITAVMF
+386 LGAGYRAPITAVMF
-400 VAESTGASEFVV
+400 VAESTGTSAFVV
-412 PALIAAAVSQLVAG
+412 PALIAAAVSQLVTG
-426 SSSVASYQLAKRE
+426 SSSVASYQLDKRE
-439 GVVERRLAL
+439 GLVERRLTL

-467 SELVHIHL
+467 SELVYVHL

-485 VDGGEYLG
+485 VEGGAYLG
-493 MCGLEQM
+493 VCGLEQM

-511 LVVDIARRDLPTA
+511 LVADIARRDLPAA

-533 VAQMDSYD
+533 VAQMEAND
-541 TDQLPVTDDDGTFIG
+541 TDQLPVTDDLGTFIG
-556 VVRDDDILRLD
+556 VVRADDIVRLD

>member
-1 MLPSFRPRHTALG
+1 MAV
-14 GRIARSGA
+14 
-22 ELLTSF
+22 
-28 RPRQAFPAM
+28 
-37 MLLSIATGALVGL
+37 LSIATGALVGL

-58 TVEVLLELLL
+58 TVEVLLKRLLD
-68 EGPLWWQASAPAVG
+68 GPLWWQAAAPAIG
-82 LVGAVAILRY
+82 LMAAMAILRY
-92 LGRGA
+92 LGRGS

-106 RAFHERHPRLPI
+106 RAFHERHPRLPL
-118 SQLPAKLMAG
+118 SQLPAKLLAG

-133 LGGSMGLEG
+133 MGGSMGLEG

-154 TQGVFGRWLRR
+154 TQGLFARWLRR
-165 EEAKM
+165 EETKM

-222 VAALGTAPVI
+222 VAALGTDPVI
-232 DLGSQHSGDLS
+232 DLGSHSGNLS
-243 IIHLGGGALIGLI
+243 IIHLGGGALLGLV

-267 VRQAKGLEHQF
+267 VRQAKGIEQRYPVF
-278 PIGIRILVGGA
+278 VRILVGGA

-295 LATDALFDHPLS
+295 VATEAIFDQPLS
-307 LGPGVEATEWL
+307 LGPGVEATQWL
-318 RDGDHSLGL
+318 RDGNHTLLL
-327 IAGLLAFR
+327 IGSLLAFR

-364 FLGQAMGVA
+364 FVGQALGVA

-386 LAAGYRAPITAVMF
+386 LGAGYRAPITAVMF
-400 VAESTGASEFVV
+400 VAESTGTSAFVV
-412 PALIAAAVSQLVAG
+412 PALIAAAVSQLVTG
-426 SSSVASYQLAKRE
+426 SSSVASYQLDKRE

-467 SELVHIHL
+467 SELVYIHL

-485 VDGGEYLG
+485 VEGGTYLG

-500 SDLERDAWNDT
+500 SELERDVWNET
-511 LVVDIARRDLPTA
+511 LVADIARRDLPTA

-533 VAQMDSYD
+533 VAQMDAND

-556 VVRDDDILRLD
+556 VVRADDILRLD

>member
-1 MLPSFRPRHTALG
+1 
-14 GRIARSGA
+14 
-22 ELLTSF
+22 
-28 RPRQAFPAM
+28 M
-37 MLLSIATGALVGL
+37 MVLSIVTGALVGL
-50 LVAGFEQL
+50 LVAVFEQL
-58 TVEVLLELLL
+58 TVEVLLERLL
-68 EGPLWWQASAPAVG
+68 EGPVWWQAAAPAVG
-82 LVGAVAILRY
+82 LFAAVAILRY
-92 LGRGA
+92 VGRGA
-97 TPSTSDEYV
+97 TSSTSDEYV
-106 RAFHERHPRLPI
+106 RAFHERHPRLPL
-118 SQLPAKLMAG
+118 SQLPAKLLAG

-133 LGGSMGLEG
+133 LGGSVGLEG
-142 PSVYAGATVGHS
+142 PSVYAGAAVGHS
-154 TQGVFGRWLRR
+154 TQGLFGRWLRR

-222 VAALGTAPVI
+222 VAALGTDPVI
-232 DLGSQHSGDLS
+232 DLGSHDGDLS
-243 IIHLGGGALIGLI
+243 IIHLGGGALLGLV
-256 AGLGGRGFAWL
+256 AGLGGRGFSWL
-267 VRQAKGLEHQF
+267 VRKAKGLEQQF
-278 PIGIRILVGGA
+278 PVVVRVLVGGA

-295 LATDALFDHPLS
+295 VATNAVFDQPLS

-318 RDGDHSLGL
+318 RDGEHTLLLIGSLL
-327 IAGLLAFR
+327 VFR

-364 FLGQAMGVA
+364 FVGQALGVS

-386 LAAGYRAPITAVMF
+386 LGAGYRAPITAVMF

-426 SSSVASYQLAKRE
+426 SSSVASYQMEKRE
-439 GVVERRLAL
+439 GLVERRLAL

-467 SELVHIHL
+467 SELVYIHL
-475 LGRREREVPV
+475 IGRRERVVPV
-485 VDGGEYLG
+485 VDGGTYLG
-493 MCGLEQM
+493 MCGLDQM
-500 SDLERDAWNDT
+500 NELERDAWNDT
-511 LVVDIARRDLPTA
+511 LVGDIARRDLPTA

-533 VAQMDSYD
+533 VAQMDSND
-541 TDQLPVTDDDGTFIG
+541 TDELPVTDDAGTFIG
-556 VVRDDDILRLD
+556 VVRADDILRLD

>member
-1 MLPSFRPRHTALG
+1 MQALPAVLRRSGVELLASFRPR
-14 GRIARSGA
+14 R
-22 ELLTSF
+22 
-28 RPRQAFPAM
+28 AFPAM
-37 MLLSIATGALVGL
+37 MVLSIATGALVGL

-58 TVEVLLELLL
+58 TVEVLLERLLH
-68 EGPLWWQASAPAVG
+68 GPLWWQATAPAVG
-82 LVGAVAILRY
+82 LMAAVAILAT

-106 RAFHERHPRLPI
+106 RAFHERHPRLPL
-118 SQLPAKLMAG
+118 SQLPAKLLAG

-133 LGGSMGLEG
+133 LGGSVGLEG
-142 PSVYAGATVGHS
+142 PSVYAGATVGHG
-154 TQGVFGRWLRR
+154 TQGLFSRWLRR

-222 VAALGTAPVI
+222 VAALGTDPVI
-232 DLGSQHSGDLS
+232 DLGSHDTDLS
-243 IIHLGGGALIGLI
+243 IIHLGGGALLGLV

-267 VRQAKGLEHQF
+267 VRQAKGLEQQL
-278 PIGIRILVGGA
+278 PLTTRILAGGA
-289 VLAGLV
+289 LLAGLV
-295 LATDALFDHPLS
+295 LATEAVFDQPLS

-318 RDGDHSLGL
+318 RDGNHTLLL
-327 IAGLLAFR
+327 IGSLLAFR

-364 FLGQAMGVA
+364 FVGQALGVT
-373 DIGLYRTLGLAAF
+373 DIGLYQTLGLAAF

-400 VAESTGASEFVV
+400 VAESTGTSAFVV

-426 SSSVASYQLAKRE
+426 SSSVASYQLDKRE
-439 GVVERRLAL
+439 GLVERRLGL
-448 PLTSALT
+448 PLTAALT
-455 TDTLTVPPDATV
+455 TDSLTVPPDATV

-485 VDGGEYLG
+485 VDGGAYVG

-500 SDLERDAWNDT
+500 SDLERDAWGHT
-511 LVVDIARRDLPTA
+511 LVTDIARRDLPRA

-533 VAQMDSYD
+533 IAQMNDND
-541 TDQLPVTDDDGTFIG
+541 IDQLPVTDDTGTFIG
-556 VVRDDDILRLD
+556 VVRADDILRLD
-567 EILDETEGV
+567 EILEETEGI

>member
-1 MLPSFRPRHTALG
+1 MQALQALLG
-14 GRIARSGA
+14 GRIARSGV
-22 ELLTSF
+22 ELLASF
-28 RPRQAFPAM
+28 RPRRAFPAVM
-37 MLLSIATGALVGL
+37 VLSIVTGALVGL

-58 TVEVLLELLL
+58 TVEVLLKRLL
-68 EGPLWWQASAPAVG
+68 EGPLWWQSAAPAVG
-82 LVGAVAILRY
+82 LFGAVVILRY

-106 RAFHERHPRLPI
+106 RAFHERHPRLPL
-118 SQLPAKLMAG
+118 SQLPAKLLAG

-133 LGGSMGLEG
+133 LGGSVGLEG
-142 PSVYAGATVGHS
+142 PSVYAGATVGQS
-154 TQGVFGRWLRR
+154 TQGLFSRWLRR
-165 EEAKM
+165 EETKM

-203 ARRALLPALLA
+203 ARRALLPALMA

-222 VAALGTAPVI
+222 VALLGTDPVI
-232 DLGSQHSGDLS
+232 DLGSHDSNLS
-243 IIHLGGGALIGLI
+243 IIHLGGGALLGLI

-267 VRQAKGLEHQF
+267 VRQAKGLEQQF
-278 PIGIRILVGGA
+278 PFGVRILVGGA

-295 LATDALFDHPLS
+295 VATEAVFDQPLS

-318 RDGDHSLGL
+318 RGGEHTLLLIGSLL
-327 IAGLLAFR
+327 VFR
-335 VVATL
+335 IIATL

-364 FLGQAMGVA
+364 FVGQALGTD
-373 DIGLYRTLGLAAF
+373 DIGLYHTLGLAAF
-386 LAAGYRAPITAVMF
+386 LGAGYRAPITAVMF
-400 VAESTGASEFVV
+400 VAESTGTSAFVV

-426 SSSVASYQLAKRE
+426 SSSVASYQLDKRE
-439 GVVERRLAL
+439 GLVERRLAL

-467 SELVHIHL
+467 GELVYIHL

-485 VDGGEYLG
+485 VDGGAYVG

-500 SDLERDAWNDT
+500 SELERDAWNDT
-511 LVVDIARRDLPTA
+511 LVADIARRDLPTA

-533 VAQMDSYD
+533 VAQMDGND

-556 VVRDDDILRLD
+556 VVRADDILRLD

>member
-1 MLPSFRPRHTALG
+1 
-14 GRIARSGA
+14 
-22 ELLTSF
+22 
-28 RPRQAFPAM
+28 M
-37 MLLSIATGALVGL
+37 MVLSIVTGALVGL
-50 LVAGFEQL
+50 LVAVFEQL
-58 TVEVLLELLL
+58 TVEVLLERLL
-68 EGPLWWQASAPAVG
+68 EGPLWWQASAPFVG
-82 LVGAVAILRY
+82 LVAAVGILRY
-92 LGRGA
+92 IGRGA

-106 RAFHERHPRLPI
+106 RAFHERHPRLPL
-118 SQLPAKLMAG
+118 SQLPAKLLAG

-133 LGGSMGLEG
+133 LGGSVGLEG

-154 TQGVFGRWLRR
+154 TQGLFSRWLRR
-165 EEAKM
+165 EETKM

-222 VAALGTAPVI
+222 VAALGTDPVI
-232 DLGSQHSGDLS
+232 DLGSHDSDLS
-243 IIHLGGGALIGLI
+243 IIHLGGGALLGLV

-267 VRQAKGLEHQF
+267 VRQAKGLEQRY
-278 PIGIRILVGGA
+278 PISVRILVGGA

-295 LATDALFDHPLS
+295 VATEAVFDQPLS

-318 RDGDHSLGL
+318 QDDDHTLLL
-327 IAGLLAFR
+327 IGSLLAFR

-340 TTVGAGGTGGL
+340 TTVGAGGAGGL

-364 FLGQAMGVA
+364 FMGQALGTA

-386 LAAGYRAPITAVMF
+386 LGAGYRAPITAVMF
-400 VAESTGASEFVV
+400 VAESTGTSAFVV
-412 PALIAAAVSQLVAG
+412 PALIAAAVSQLVTG
-426 SSSVASYQLAKRE
+426 SSSVASYQLDKRE
-439 GVVERRLAL
+439 GLVERRLTL

-467 SELVHIHL
+467 SELVYVHL

-485 VDGGEYLG
+485 VEGGAYLG
-493 MCGLEQM
+493 VCGLEQM
-500 SDLERDAWNDT
+500 SDLG
-511 LVVDIARRDLPTA
+511 ARRMERHAGGRHHPARSARGPALMDAARRGGADGGQRHRPVAGDRRPRYVHRRGPGRRHRPVGRDSRRDRRRVTEGRSHHLSWGTA
-524 RPSWTLRDA
+524 RRRCQRSGCPGIRTKAW
-533 VAQMDSYD
+533 
-541 TDQLPVTDDDGTFIG
+541 P
-556 VVRDDDILRLD
+556 RL
-567 EILDETEGV
+567 

>member
-1 MLPSFRPRHTALG
+1 
-14 GRIARSGA
+14 
-22 ELLTSF
+22 
-28 RPRQAFPAM
+28 M
-37 MLLSIATGALVGL
+37 MVLSILVGALVGL

-58 TVEVLLELLL
+58 TVEVLLERLLD
-68 EGPLWWQASAPAVG
+68 GPLWWQATAPMVG
-82 LVGAVAILRY
+82 LVAALAILR
-92 LGRGA
+92 LFGRGA
-97 TPSTSDEYV
+97 TLSTSDEYV
-106 RAFHERHPRLPI
+106 RAFHERHPRLPL
-118 SQLPAKLMAG
+118 SQLPAKLLAG

-142 PSVYAGATVGHS
+142 PSVYAGATVGHN
-154 TQGVFGRWLRR
+154 TQGLFSRWLRR
-165 EEAKM
+165 EETKM

-222 VAALGTAPVI
+222 VAVLGTDPVI
-232 DLGSQHSGDLS
+232 DLGSHDTELRT
-243 IIHLGGGALIGLI
+243 IHLGGGALLGLV

-267 VRQAKGLEHQF
+267 VRQAKSLEQRFHF
-278 PIGIRILVGGA
+278 SARILAGGA
-289 VLAGLV
+289 ILAGLV
-295 LATDALFDHPLS
+295 VATDAVFDRPLS

-318 RDGDHSLGL
+318 RDGGHSLVL
-327 IAGLLAFR
+327 IGGLLAFR

-357 QGVIVGS
+357 LGVIVGS
-364 FLGQAMGVA
+364 FAGQAMGVA
-373 DIGLYRTLGLAAF
+373 DIGLYQTLGLAAF
-386 LAAGYRAPITAVMF
+386 LGAGYRAPITAVMF
-400 VAESTGASEFVV
+400 VAESTGTSAFVV

-426 SSSVASYQLAKRE
+426 SSSVASYQQDKRE

-448 PLTSALT
+448 PLTAALT
-455 TDTLTVPPDATV
+455 TDKLTVPSDATV
-467 SELVHIHL
+467 SELVYIHL

-485 VDGGEYLG
+485 VDGSAYIG
-493 MCGLEQM
+493 MCGLKEI
-500 SDLERDAWNDT
+500 SSTERDGWNDT
-511 LVVDIARRDLPTA
+511 LVADIARRDLPAA

-533 VAQMDSYD
+533 VAQMGAND

-556 VVRDDDILRLD
+556 VVQADDILRLD

>member
-1 MLPSFRPRHTALG
+1 MQALQALLG
-14 GRIARSGA
+14 GRIARSGV
-22 ELLTSF
+22 ELLASF
-28 RPRQAFPAM
+28 RPRRAFPAM
-37 MLLSIATGALVGL
+37 AVLSIVTGGLVGL

-58 TVEVLLELLL
+58 TVEVLLERLL
-68 EGPLWWQASAPAVG
+68 EGPLWWQTAAPAVG
-82 LVGAVAILRY
+82 LFAAVVILRY

-106 RAFHERHPRLPI
+106 RAFHERHPRLPL
-118 SQLPAKLMAG
+118 SQLPAKLLAG

-133 LGGSMGLEG
+133 MGGSVGLEG

-154 TQGVFGRWLRR
+154 TQGLFARWLRR

-222 VAALGTAPVI
+222 VAALGTDPVI
-232 DLGSQHSGDLS
+232 DLGSHTGNLS
-243 IIHLGGGALIGLI
+243 IIHLGGGALLGLV

-267 VRQAKGLEHQF
+267 VRQAKELEQRY
-278 PIGIRILVGGA
+278 PVVVRILVGGA

-295 LATDALFDHPLS
+295 VATEAVFGQPLS

-318 RDGDHSLGL
+318 RDGDHTLLL
-327 IAGLLAFR
+327 IGSLLAFR

-364 FLGQAMGVA
+364 FVGQALGTA

-386 LAAGYRAPITAVMF
+386 LGAGYRAPITAVMF
-400 VAESTGASEFVV
+400 VAESTGTSAFVV

-426 SSSVASYQLAKRE
+426 SSSVASYQLDKRE
-439 GVVERRLAL
+439 GLVERRLAL

-467 SELVHIHL
+467 SELVYIHL

-485 VDGGEYLG
+485 VDGGAYLG

-500 SDLERDAWNDT
+500 SDLDRDTWNET
-511 LVVDIARRDLPTA
+511 LVADIARRDLPTA

-533 VAQMDSYD
+533 VAQMDAND

-556 VVRDDDILRLD
+556 VVRADDILRLD

>member
-1 MLPSFRPRHTALG
+1 MQALQALLG
-14 GRIARSGA
+14 GRIARSGV
-22 ELLTSF
+22 ELLASF
-28 RPRQAFPAM
+28 RPRRAFPAM
-37 MLLSIATGALVGL
+37 MVLSIATGAMVGL

-58 TVEVLLELLL
+58 TVEVLLDRLLD
-68 EGPLWWQASAPAVG
+68 GPLWWQAAAPSVG
-82 LVGAVAILRY
+82 LIAAAAILRY

-97 TPSTSDEYV
+97 SSATSDEYV
-106 RAFHERHPRLPI
+106 RAFHERHPRLPL
-118 SQLPAKLMAG
+118 SQLPAKLLAG

-142 PSVYAGATVGHS
+142 PSVYAGAAVGNS
-154 TQGVFGRWLRR
+154 TQGLFARWLRR
-165 EEAKM
+165 EETKM

-222 VAALGTAPVI
+222 VAALGTDPVI
-232 DLGSQHSGDLS
+232 DLGSHDTDLS
-243 IIHLGGGALIGLI
+243 IIHLGGGALLGLV

-267 VRQAKGLEHQF
+267 VRRAKALEQQF
-278 PIGIRILVGGA
+278 RLATRVLVGGV
-289 VLAGLV
+289 VLAGLAV
-295 LATDALFDHPLS
+295 ATDAVFDQPLS
-307 LGPGVEATEWL
+307 LGPGVEATQWL
-318 RDGDHSLGL
+318 QGGEHTLLL
-327 IAGLLAFR
+327 IGGLLAFR
-335 VVATL
+335 VAATL
-340 TTVGAGGTGGL
+340 TTVGAGGAGGL

-364 FLGQAMGVA
+364 FVGQALGVA

-386 LAAGYRAPITAVMF
+386 LGAGYRAPITAVMF
-400 VAESTGASEFVV
+400 VAESTGTSAFVV
-412 PALIAAAVSQLVAG
+412 PALIAAAVSQIVTG
-426 SSSVASYQLAKRE
+426 PNSVASYQLDKRE

-448 PLTSALT
+448 PLTAALT

-467 SELVHIHL
+467 SELVYIHL

-485 VDGGEYLG
+485 VDGGTYIG

-500 SDLERDAWNDT
+500 SSLERGHWNDT
-511 LVVDIARRDLPTA
+511 LVAEVARRNLPTA

-533 VAQMDSYD
+533 VSQMDAHD

-556 VVRDDDILRLD
+556 VVRVDDILRLD

>member
-1 MLPSFRPRHTALG
+1 MQALQALLG
-14 GRIARSGA
+14 GRIARSSV
-22 ELLTSF
+22 ELLASF
-28 RPRQAFPAM
+28 RPRRAFPAVM
-37 MLLSIATGALVGL
+37 VLSIVTGALVGL

-58 TVEVLLELLL
+58 TVEVLFKRLLT
-68 EGPLWWQASAPAVG
+68 GPLWWQAAAPAVG
-82 LVGAVAILRY
+82 LFAAVAILRY

-106 RAFHERHPRLPI
+106 RAFHERHPRLPL
-118 SQLPAKLMAG
+118 SQLPAKLLAG

-133 LGGSMGLEG
+133 LGGSVGLEG
-142 PSVYAGATVGHS
+142 PSVYAGATVGQS
-154 TQGVFGRWLRR
+154 TQGLFSRWIRR
-165 EEAKM
+165 EETKM

-203 ARRALLPALLA
+203 ARRALLPALMA

-222 VAALGTAPVI
+222 VAILGTDPVI
-232 DLGSQHSGDLS
+232 DLGSHDSNLS
-243 IIHLGGGALIGLI
+243 IIHLGGGALLGLV

-267 VRQAKGLEHQF
+267 VRQAKELEQQF
-278 PIGIRILVGGA
+278 PLGVRILGGGA

-295 LATDALFDHPLS
+295 VATDAVFDQPLS

-318 RDGDHSLGL
+318 RGGEHTLLL
-327 IAGLLAFR
+327 IGSLLAFR

-364 FLGQAMGVA
+364 FVGQALGTA

-386 LAAGYRAPITAVMF
+386 LGAGYRAPITAVMF
-400 VAESTGASEFVV
+400 VAESTGTSAFVV

-426 SSSVASYQLAKRE
+426 SSSVASYQLEKRE
-439 GVVERRLAL
+439 GLIERRLAL

-467 SELVHIHL
+467 GELVYIHL

-485 VDGGEYLG
+485 VDGGAYIG
-493 MCGLEQM
+493 MCGLEQV
-500 SDLERDAWNDT
+500 SELERDAWNDT
-511 LVVDIARRDLPTA
+511 LVADIARRDLPTA
-524 RPSWTLRDA
+524 RPLWTLRDA
-533 VAQMDSYD
+533 VAQMDGND

-556 VVRDDDILRLD
+556 VVRADDILRLD

>member
-1 MLPSFRPRHTALG
+1 MQALQGLLG
-14 GRIARSGA
+14 GRIARSGV
-22 ELLTSF
+22 ELLASF
-28 RPRQAFPAM
+28 RPRRAFPAM
-37 MLLSIATGALVGL
+37 AVLSIVTGALVGL

-58 TVEVLLELLL
+58 TVEVLLERLLD
-68 EGPLWWQASAPAVG
+68 GPLWWQAAAPAVG
-82 LVGAVAILRY
+82 LLAAVAILRY

-97 TPSTSDEYV
+97 SPSTSDEYV
-106 RAFHERHPRLPI
+106 RAFHERHPQLPL
-118 SQLPAKLMAG
+118 SQLPAKLLAG

-133 LGGSMGLEG
+133 LGGSVGLEG
-142 PSVYAGATVGHS
+142 PSVYSGATVGHS
-154 TQGVFGRWLRR
+154 TQGLFSRWLRR

-182 VFKTPATG
+182 VFKAPATG

-222 VAALGTAPVI
+222 VAVLGTDPVI
-232 DLGSQHSGDLS
+232 DLGSHSGDLS
-243 IIHLGGGALIGLI
+243 IIHLGGGALLGLV

-267 VRQAKGLEHQF
+267 VRQAKGLEQQF
-278 PIGIRILVGGA
+278 PIGVRILIGGA

-295 LATDALFDHPLS
+295 VATEAVFDQPLS

-318 RDGDHSLGL
+318 RDDDHTLLL
-327 IAGLLAFR
+327 IGSLLAFR
-335 VVATL
+335 IVATL

-364 FLGQAMGVA
+364 FVGQALGAA

-386 LAAGYRAPITAVMF
+386 LGAGYRAPITAVMF
-400 VAESTGASEFVV
+400 VAESTGTSVFVV
-412 PALIAAAVSQLVAG
+412 PALIAAAVSQLVTG
-426 SSSVASYQLAKRE
+426 SSSVASYQLDKRE
-439 GVVERRLAL
+439 SLVERRLAL

-467 SELVHIHL
+467 SELVYIHL

-485 VDGGEYLG
+485 VDGGTYLG

-511 LVVDIARRDLPTA
+511 LVADIARRDLPTA

-533 VAQMDSYD
+533 VAQMDAND
-541 TDQLPVTDDDGTFIG
+541 TDQLPVTDDDSTFIG
-556 VVRDDDILRLD
+556 VVRADDILRLD